1 MTTYSSA
8 VRIKLGL
15 IVAAGIIAMAS
26 LWYTNRMANRVQ
38 LRELDYT
45 RLWTRALEYQYE
57 SQVEAINPHQ
67 GTLVVLEQMIRN
79 GSIASDD
86 VTQPE
91 LLAAV
96 RWARRMPPPGET
108 IFVSNEIVI
117 PNRFEVPTVVTDTT
131 GFEIVSY
138 RNVGFDS
145 LASAE
150 DSAYVRDLVGEL
162 DTQYDPLRI
171 DLNIGGYHLAQV
183 VHYGESS
190 LVQQLRLFP
199 FVQLFFVALFIFVG
213 YMGFSHV
220 RRNEQSNLWVGMAKE
235 AAHQL
240 GTPLSSM
247 LGWIEVLRSGG
258 LDTYERVALELENDV
273 SRLQR
278 VANRFSKIG
287 SQPDLILTG
296 LQPVVATVFEYM
308 SRRIPDDGGVRLT
321 MDVAEDLAVPLNA
334 ELFEWVIENLL
345 KNGLDAIE
353 MEGSLRIAAYK
364 EGRHVVIDVIDTG
377 KGIEFV
383 NLKNVFRPGYST
395 KKRGWGLGLSLA
407 KRIIEDYHGG
417 SLSVAASKPGEG
429 STFRI
434 TLPL

>member
-1 MTTYSSA
+1 MTSYSST
-8 VRIKLGL
+8 VKIKLGL
-15 IVAAGIIAMAS
+15 IVAAGVIAIVS

-45 RLWTRALEYQYE
+45 RLWTHALQYQYE
-57 SQVEAINPHQ
+57 SQVTAINPHQ
-67 GTLVVLEQMIRN
+67 ETFVVLEQMVRDGAI
-79 GSIASDD
+79 SSQD
-86 VTQPE
+86 VG
-91 LLAAV
+91 AADLISAL

-131 GFEIVSY
+131 GIEVISY
-138 RNVGFDS
+138 RNVGADT
-145 LASAE
+145 LATAA
-150 DSAYVRDLVGEL
+150 DTTRILNLVTEL
-162 DTQYDPLRI
+162 DGQYEPLRI
-171 DLNIGGYHLAQV
+171 DLDIGGYHLAQV
-183 VHYGESS
+183 VHFGESS

-199 FVQLFFVALFIFVG
+199 FVQLFFVALFVFVG

-220 RRNEQSNLWVGMAKE
+220 RRNEQSSLWVGMAKE

-247 LGWIEVLRSGG
+247 LGWIEMLRTGG
-258 LDTYERVALELENDV
+258 PSVQDRVATELENDV

-287 SQPDLILTG
+287 SRPDLHMTRIE
-296 LQPVVATVFEYM
+296 PVVRNVHEYM
-308 SRRIPDDGGVRLT
+308 SRRIPDEGGVHLE
-321 MDVAEDLAVPLNA
+321 MNVSDNLEAPLNA
-334 ELFEWVIENLL
+334 ELFEWVIENLV

-353 MEGSLRIAAYK
+353 RTGTVRVDASHHGPFA
-364 EGRHVVIDVIDTG
+364 VIDVIDTG

-383 NLKNVFRPGYST
+383 NWKNVFRPGYST

-407 KRIIEDYHGG
+407 KRIVEDYHGG
-417 SLSVAASKPGEG
+417 SLTVATSKPGEG

-434 TLPL
+434 KLPL

>member
-1 MTTYSSA
+1 MTTYSST
-8 VRIKLGL
+8 VKIKLGL
-15 IVAAGIIAMAS
+15 IVAAVVIAIAS
-26 LWYTNRMANRVQ
+26 LWYTNRMANSVQ

-45 RLWTRALEYQYE
+45 RLWTRALQYQYE
-57 SQVEAINPHQ
+57 SQVGAINPHQ
-67 GTLVVLEQMIRN
+67 GTFIFLEQMIRD
-79 GSIASDD
+79 GSLASYDA
-86 VTQPE
+86 TQAE

-117 PNRFEVPTVVTDTT
+117 PNRFEVPTIVTDTT

-138 RNVGFDS
+138 RNVGADS
-145 LASAE
+145 LVTAA
-150 DSAYVRDLVGEL
+150 DSARVRALVDEL
-162 DTQYDPLRI
+162 DNQYDPLRI
-171 DLNIGGYHLAQV
+171 DLDIGGYHLAQV

-190 LVQQLRLFP
+190 LVKQLRLFP
-199 FVQLFFVALFIFVG
+199 FVQLFFVAMFIFVG

-258 LDTYERVALELENDV
+258 LETPERVALELENDV
-273 SRLQR
+273 LRLQK
-278 VANRFSKIG
+278 VASRFSKIG
-287 SQPDLILTG
+287 SRPDLILTPLG
-296 LQPVVATVFEYM
+296 PVVDSVYQYM
-308 SRRIPDDGGVRLT
+308 VRRIPDDGAVQLSI
-321 MDVAEDLAVPLNA
+321 DVAEDLAAPLNA

-353 MEGSLRIAAYK
+353 MAGSVRIITYQ
-364 EGRHVVIDVIDTG
+364 EGRHAIVDVIDTG

-383 NLKNVFRPGYST
+383 NLKNVFRPGFST
-395 KKRGWGLGLSLA
+395 KKRGWGLGLSLS
-407 KRIIEDYHGG
+407 KRIVEDYHGG
-417 SLSVAASKPGEG
+417 SLTVAASKPGEG

-434 TLPL
+434 MLPL